1 MTHRLEV
8 HPNKVKFCKDPENC
22 TFKKCWFKHNEN
34 SIVIE
39 ENGKTPAPK
48 QGNNPDF
55 QNAPTSLKPPL
66 DNQN

>member
-22 TFKKCWFKHNEN
+22 TFKKCWFKYNEN